1 MRPGLRFSSQT
12 YLFILGAVIV
22 LPLLVFDAGVLF
34 RSYQSEHRRTLEQ
47 AEQFASQLDSLITA
61 TLQKNLGLLEGLA
74 VSSSLAQDDLRNF
87 YVEAKRLAAVDP
99 QRIILLRDLEGRQFL
114 NTQIEFGR
122 DLPPAIPLTVAER
135 NNYLAGR
142 PTVTGVYRSP
152 ISGEPRFAIAMPLP
166 QKGMILSLTLPT
178 SYIRDV
184 IVKALP
190 PNWIATV
197 GDQNGNM
204 LARSEK
210 HEEITGKAANRRF
223 LELAEK
229 PRGSFQVTNFE
240 GVDLISGYVKSN
252 WSGWIV
258 ASNVPNDEIAAPYRR
273 LLLSLVFTALIS
285 LCLSILFAFLLGR
298 LFARDVNALTAQ
310 AAALANNREV
320 SEADIRLT
328 DLSAVGSALTSAS
341 QAIRTKERERDL
353 LTNELNH
360 RVKNTL
366 ASIQS
371 IAHNTIRDNKTPG
384 EAREALFQRLSALSR
399 AHDLLTR
406 SSWESADLDE
416 IVDSIVQAFGGP
428 ERVFVESGG
437 EVKLRASTALAL
449 SLALHELATNAA
461 KYGALS
467 SETGMISI
475 AWHFHI
481 GPDAPTVVL
490 KWKETG
496 GAAPSKPS
504 RVGFGTRLIHAA
516 FADIPGASAELSYPS
531 AGVVCR
537 MTIPN
542 AALFL
547 VGPRS

>member
-1 MRPGLRFSSQT
+1 MRSRLRFSSQT

-22 LPLLVFDAGVLF
+22 LPLLIFDGSVLF
-34 RSYQSEHRRTLEQ
+34 RSYQSEYRRTLEE

-61 TLQKNLGLLEGLA
+61 TLQKNLGLLEGLS
-74 VSSSLAQDDLRNF
+74 VSSSLAQDDLRSF
-87 YVEAKRLAAVDP
+87 YIEAKRLAAVDP

-114 NTQIEFGR
+114 NTQREFGR

-152 ISGEPRFAIAMPLP
+152 ISGEARFAIAVPLP

-184 IVKALP
+184 IAKALP

-204 LARSEK
+204 LARSVK
-210 HEEITGKAANRRF
+210 HEEVTAKPANSRF

-240 GVDLISGYVKSN
+240 GVELISGYVKSN

-258 ASNVPNDEIAAPYRR
+258 AANVQNDEIAAPYRR
-273 LLLSLVFTALIS
+273 LLLSLVLTALIS
-285 LCLSILFAFLLGR
+285 LCLSILFAFILGR
-298 LFARDVNALTAQ
+298 LFARDVNALTEQ
-310 AAALANNREV
+310 AAALADNRKV
-320 SEADIRLT
+320 AEADIRLT
-328 DLSAVGSALTSAS
+328 DLSAVGSALAAAS
-341 QAIRTKERERDL
+341 KAIRTKERERDL

-406 SSWESADLDE
+406 SSWESAGLDE
-416 IVDSIVQAFGGP
+416 IVDSVVQAFGGP
-428 ERVFVESGG
+428 ERVCVESGG
-437 EVKLRASTALAL
+437 NVKLRASTALAL

-467 SETGMISI
+467 STTGLISI
-475 AWHFHI
+475 AWHFHA

-496 GAAPSKPS
+496 GSAPSKPS

-531 AGVVCR
+531 TGVVCR
-537 MTIPN
+537 MTIPT

-547 VGPRS
+547 GPRA